1 MNKNFRELKIS
12 STDKSLPEVENFI
25 EEICETYYITNSY
38 YGNILM
44 AILEA
49 VKNAI
54 VHGNKSNPEKQVQI
68 CFKSIQNGLC
78 FKITDQGNG
87 FNFRNIKNPIEAEYP
102 LSENVGKGIF
112 LIRTL
117 ADYVSYNSKGN
128 VVEIVFFISSI
139 NQETTL
145 NRISQIHQYFN
156 KQKSLA

>member
-1 MNKNFRELKIS
+1 MNRIFKELKIPS
-12 STDKSLPEVENFI
+12 NNESLTKVENFVD
-25 EEICETYYITNSY
+25 EICEAYYITNSY

-54 VHGNKSNPEKQVQI
+54 LHGNKNNPDQQVKI
-68 CFKSIQNGLC
+68 SFRSVPNGLC
-78 FKITDQGNG
+78 FTIKDQGEG
-87 FNFRNIKNPIEAEYP
+87 FDFRNVPNPVEAGDS
-102 LSENVGKGIF
+102 LAENVGKGIF
-112 LIRTL
+112 LMRSL
-117 ADYVSYNSKGN
+117 ADQVSYNSKGN

-145 NRISQIHQYFN
+145 NRISQIHRYFN

>member
-1 MNKNFRELKIS
+1 MNKIYKELKIS
-12 STDKSLPEVENFI
+12 STNESLAKVEKFV

-54 VHGNKSNPEKQVQI
+54 VHGNKTNPEKQVKI
-68 CFKSIQNGLC
+68 CFRSILNGLC

-87 FNFRNIKNPIEAEYP
+87 FDFRNVQNPIETEDP
-102 LSENVGKGIF
+102 LSGKVGKGIF
-112 LIRTL
+112 LIRSL
-117 ADYVSYNSKGN
+117 ADHVSYNSKGN

-145 NRISQIHQYFN
+145 NRISQIRQYFN

>member
-1 MNKNFRELKIS
+1 MTRICKELKVYS
-12 STDKSLPEVENFI
+12 SNESLAKVENFVD
-25 EEICETYYITNSY
+25 EICEAYYITNSY

-54 VHGNKSNPEKQVQI
+54 LHGNKSNPEKLVKI
-68 CFKSIQNGLC
+68 NFRSIPNGLC
-78 FKITDQGNG
+78 FTIKDQGEG
-87 FNFRNIKNPIEAEYP
+87 FNFRNIPNPIEVTDEQA
-102 LSENVGKGIF
+102 ENVGKGIF
-112 LIRTL
+112 LIRSL
-117 ADYVSYNSKGN
+117 ADQVSYNSKGN
-128 VVEIVFFISSI
+128 VIEIVFFISSI

>member
-1 MNKNFRELKIS
+1 MNRIFKELRIPS
-12 STDKSLPEVENFI
+12 SNDSLTKVENFVD
-25 EEICETYYITNSY
+25 EICEAYYITNSY

-54 VHGNKSNPEKQVQI
+54 LHGNKNNPDKQVKI
-68 CFKSIQNGLC
+68 SFKSVPNGLC
-78 FKITDQGNG
+78 FLIKDRGDG
-87 FNFRNIKNPIEAEYP
+87 FDFRNVPNPIEAGDG
-102 LSENVGKGIF
+102 LAENVGKGIF
-112 LIRTL
+112 LIRSL
-117 ADYVSYNSKGN
+117 ADQVSYNSKGN

-145 NRISQIHQYFN
+145 NRISQIHRYFN

>member
-1 MNKNFRELKIS
+1 MNRLCKELK
-12 STDKSLPEVENFI
+12 LPSCDESMTRVENFVD
-25 EEICETYYITNSY
+25 EICEAYYITNSY

-54 VHGNKSNPEKQVQI
+54 LHGNKNNPEKQVKI
-68 CFKSIQNGLC
+68 SFKSVPNGLC
-78 FKITDQGNG
+78 FTIKDQGEG
-87 FNFRNIKNPIEAEYP
+87 FNFRDVPNPIDAPDDKAE
-102 LSENVGKGIF
+102 NAGKGIF

-117 ADYVSYNSKGN
+117 ADQVSYNSKGN
-128 VVEIVFFISSI
+128 VVEIVFFISTI

-145 NRISQIHQYFN
+145 NRISQMHRYFN